1 MAEAQETAADITA
14 KMRNYSNECNDGY
27 HTDYGVV
34 CEDMRNFADRL
45 DAAIARERGNVTK
58 LREALRMV
66 RDAHYT
72 KEVEG
77 ELYEGFEVEA
87 DDGTGRPLICVVE
100 DALAAPPRNCDRFDG
115 DIDKL
120 REACARE
127 RGLNPEEDFP
137 DVFPG
142 WLLALSTE
150 KEGGAK

>member
-14 KMRNYSNECNDGY
+14 KMRNYSNACNDGY
-27 HTDYGVV
+27 RTDYGVV
-34 CEDMRNFADRL
+34 CADMRNFADRL
-45 DAAIARERGNVTK
+45 DAAIARERGDCAK
-58 LREALRMV
+58 LRAALSSVKADILKRSSENV
-66 RDAHYT
+66 WYITVSDILEKIDA
-72 KEVEG
+72 
-77 ELYEGFEVEA
+77 
-87 DDGTGRPLICVVE
+87 
-100 DALAAPPRNCDRFDG
+100 ALAAPPRNCDRFDG

-142 WLLALSTE
+142 GLLALSTE